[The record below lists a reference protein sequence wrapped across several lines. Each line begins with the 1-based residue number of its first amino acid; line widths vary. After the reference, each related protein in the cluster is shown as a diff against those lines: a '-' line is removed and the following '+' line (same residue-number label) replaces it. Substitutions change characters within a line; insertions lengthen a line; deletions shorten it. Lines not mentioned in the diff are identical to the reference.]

1 MKKSSIRRLS
11 HTIRALSPLTTTLK
25 IKALADIQGY
35 NRWKGKQP
43 VVHTCSLV
51 PSLLPR
57 FSAGEGP
64 GYEATHM
71 FFSLNNKQQF
81 FLLCEHS
88 ILQCLD
94 RDCKKKKGIKIT
106 LSVGD
111 PPHSVYLGKHDIFP
125 SVLAYCKQFQTGQ
138 WDGLGTR
145 LSTNTCW
152 STSYQ

>member
-11 HTIRALSPLTTTLK
+11 HIIRVLSPLTTTLK
-25 IKALADIQGY
+25 IKALANIQGY

-57 FSAGEGP
+57 FSAGGGP

-81 FLLCEHS
+81 FFTLWKFNTPVLGS
-88 ILQCLD
+88 RLQ
-94 RDCKKKKGIKIT
+94 KKKGIKIT

-152 STSYQ
+152 LTAYQ

>member
-11 HTIRALSPLTTTLK
+11 HTIRALNPLTTTLK
-25 IKALADIQGY
+25 IKVVLADIQGY

-51 PSLLPR
+51 PSLLHR

-81 FLLCEHS
+81 FYMWTFNTPVLGS
-88 ILQCLD
+88 RLQ
-94 RDCKKKKGIKIT
+94 KKASRSPFRLEALT
-106 LSVGD
+106 TPSTWVNMTY
-111 PPHSVYLGKHDIFP
+111 SS

-138 WDGLGTR
+138 RDGLGTR

-152 STSYQ
+152 LTAYQ